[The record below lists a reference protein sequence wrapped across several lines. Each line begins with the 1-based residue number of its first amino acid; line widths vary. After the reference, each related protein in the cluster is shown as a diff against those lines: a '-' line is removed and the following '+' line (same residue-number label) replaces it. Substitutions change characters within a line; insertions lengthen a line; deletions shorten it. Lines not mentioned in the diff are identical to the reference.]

1 VDTWLAS
8 KFRDC
13 RRVPEFE
20 RNSSTLKV
28 LLAVAGINEGADESR
43 KLMAHA
49 DQAARCDRNNADLSR
64 EDPEH
69 NHRPHL
75 GCTYAIRDELLSTIC
90 DSLNRTGETALDAL
104 GDVAIQLG
112 TSIPDLEDLGN
123 QFIAWDIILL
133 DTSNAVLRTDI
144 WRDFLAREIQTTMDS
159 LTAMRS
165 TSHQLPPQIAKQN
178 MDLQRKTKA
187 VVAQLTNA
195 QERLSVPSSTIHKYP
210 PSIQHVV
217 REEEQFLDILSHKK
231 ELDAQMMVF
240 DGLPSD
246 ASKVRDEIEALRH
259 KLRRFTSLRD
269 QVFEGLVERA
279 SPVKHR

>member
-1 VDTWLAS
+1 
-8 KFRDC
+8 
-13 RRVPEFE
+13 
-20 RNSSTLKV
+20 
-28 LLAVAGINEGADESR
+28 
-43 KLMAHA
+43 
-49 DQAARCDRNNADLSR
+49 
-64 EDPEH
+64 
-69 NHRPHL
+69 
-75 GCTYAIRDELLSTIC
+75 
-90 DSLNRTGETALDAL
+90 
-104 GDVAIQLG
+104 
-112 TSIPDLEDLGN
+112 
-123 QFIAWDIILL
+123 
-133 DTSNAVLRTDI
+133 
-144 WRDFLAREIQTTMDS
+144 
-159 LTAMRS
+159 
-165 TSHQLPPQIAKQN
+165 